1 MKISTQSAIKLLD
14 DLGLPV
20 TERWTA
26 VRIAQSIDWIPYVVN
41 EDTDAGE
48 SQEVL
53 DDLLVAISEGND
65 IVIEDTNGLSAIA
78 PPTVV
83 RGSYLDVL
91 IQKHFLNL
99 DGTRRKPGIIQAL
112 VEFLCNASEDD
123 PINKPDLVKRVQDR
137 FPTKSEKAVMASI
150 DSQIPTRLRSVRGI
164 VVSSNKQGYWISGD
178 DQ

>member
-1 MKISTQSAIKLLD
+1 MNITTQSAIKLLD

-65 IVIEDTNGLSAIA
+65 IVIEGSNGQSVYVPPAIA
-78 PPTVV
+78 

-99 DGTRRKPGIIQAL
+99 DGSRRKPGIIQAL
-112 VEFLCNASEDD
+112 VEFLCNASEDN
-123 PINKPDLVKRVQDR
+123 PINKPDLVQLVQNR
-137 FPTKSEKAVMASI
+137 FPTKLEKAVMASI

-164 VVSSNKQGYWISGD
+164 VVSSNKQGYWISAD